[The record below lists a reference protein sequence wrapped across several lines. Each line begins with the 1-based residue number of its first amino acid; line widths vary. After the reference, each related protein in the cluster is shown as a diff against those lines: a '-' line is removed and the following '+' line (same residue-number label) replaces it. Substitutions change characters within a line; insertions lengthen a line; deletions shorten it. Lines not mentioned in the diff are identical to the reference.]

1 MCDEKRERRLPRS
14 VKSESER
21 EKGRHKL
28 CEKKTRMSV
37 IIADTKLILLTKFCR
52 TNIYYL
58 FVKVWIL
65 GKLSTF

>member
-37 IIADTKLILLTKFCR
+37 IIADTQLILLTIYYKP
-52 TNIYYL
+52 NIYIIYL
-58 FVKVWIL
+58 SRFGFLVN
-65 GKLSTF
+65 